1 MSSKGGVVAVTCLAL
16 EARIAQGPGVSVLC
30 MQTPGLRQALQAA
43 IAQGAS
49 GIISFG
55 IAGGLAPD
63 LVAGDWVVASG
74 VWSGE
79 KIIATDR
86 PWSQQLLEMLPRAA
100 HANVVGW
107 DTLVPSIQEKSD
119 LYEATGGF
127 AVDMESHV
135 AGQVAAE
142 HHIPFAACRV
152 IIDAANRT
160 LPPAATL
167 GLRLDGAPDVPAVMR
182 SVWQNPGQIPS
193 LVRTALDARIA
204 EQALRRGRKKLG
216 AGLGFPYYKNLSVEL
231 GLQVSSPSM
240 IG

>member
-1 MSSKGGVVAVTCLAL
+1 MSNKGGVVAVTCLAL

-30 MQTPGLRQALQAA
+30 MQTPGLGQALHAA

-74 VWSGE
+74 VWSGR
-79 KIIATDR
+79 KVIATDR
-86 PWSQQLLEMLPRAA
+86 AWSQRLLEMLPGAA
-100 HANVVGW
+100 HAEVVGW
-107 DTLVPSIQEKSD
+107 DTLVPSIEQKSD
-119 LYEATGGF
+119 LYDTTAAV
-127 AVDMESHV
+127 AVDMESHI
-135 AGQVAAE
+135 AGQIAAE

-152 IIDAANRT
+152 IIDAANRA

-167 GLRLDGAPDVPAVMR
+167 GLRLDGTPDVRAVLH
-182 SVWQNPGQIPS
+182 SVRQHPGQIPS
-193 LVRTALDARIA
+193 LIRTALDAHFA
-204 EQALRRGRKKLG
+204 ERALRRGRRQLG

-231 GLQVSSPSM
+231 GLPVSSPSL

>member
-1 MSSKGGVVAVTCLAL
+1 MSNKGGVVAVTCLAL

-30 MQTPGLRQALQAA
+30 IQTPGLRQALQAA

-74 VWSGE
+74 VWSG
-79 KIIATDR
+79 KKVIATDR
-86 PWSQQLLEMLPRAA
+86 AWSQRLLEILPSAA
-100 HANVVGW
+100 HAEVVGW
-107 DTLVPSIQEKSD
+107 DTLVPSIEQKSD
-119 LYEATGGF
+119 LYDTTGAV
-127 AVDMESHV
+127 AVDMESHI

-152 IIDAANRT
+152 IIDAANRA

-167 GLRLDGAPDVPAVMR
+167 GLSLDGTPDVPAVLR
-182 SVWQNPGQIPS
+182 SVWQYPGQIPS
-193 LVRTALDARIA
+193 LVRTAFDYRVA
-204 EQALRRGRKKLG
+204 EQALRRGRRNLG
-216 AGLGFPYYKNLSVEL
+216 AGLGFPYYKNLSVEI
-231 GLQVSSPSM
+231 GLPVSSPSL

>member
-16 EARIAQGPGVSVLC
+16 EARIAQGPGVSVVC
-30 MQTPGLRQALQAA
+30 MQTPGLRKALRAA

-63 LVAGDWVVASG
+63 LVAGDWVVATG
-74 VWSGE
+74 VWSGK

-86 PWSQQLLEMLPRAA
+86 AWSQRLLEMLPRAA
-100 HANVVGW
+100 HAEVAGW
-107 DTLVPSIQEKSD
+107 DTLVPGIEQKSH
-119 LYEATGGF
+119 LYDTTGAV

-135 AGQVAAE
+135 AGQIAAE

-167 GLRLDGAPDVPAVMR
+167 GLRLDGTPDVPAVLR
-182 SVWQNPGQIPS
+182 SVRRYPGQIPS
-193 LVRTALDARIA
+193 LIRTALDARIA
-204 EQALRRGRKKLG
+204 EKALRRGRRKLG

-231 GLQVSSPSM
+231 GLPISSPSL